1 MKKSIIST
9 IILILLFA
17 FSLFLGKLP
26 FSIIMSLFACLSL
39 REILN
44 IRGKDRHIP
53 IEVELLSYVL
63 VVFFTM
69 NNYYGTM
76 DYYLVDYRLIAALIL
91 INLIPLVLVNDKRMY
106 SLLDALYLIGTTL
119 FIGITFNLITQFR
132 SYNIDYV
139 TYIFLIA
146 FFTDLFG
153 YITGKLIGTKKFFPS
168 ISPKKTFEGAVG
180 GTFMGTVIPS
190 LFYISV
196 IDSTLPIYAIFII
209 TFLLSMLGQI
219 GDLVFSF
226 IKREYGKKD
235 FSNLV
240 VGNGGILDML
250 DSIIFITLGFILF
263 STVL

>member
-1 MKKSIIST
+1 MKKSIFST
-9 IILILLFA
+9 IILILLFI

-26 FSIIMSLFACLSL
+26 FSIIMSIFACFCL

-44 IRGKDRHIP
+44 IRGKDRRIP
-53 IEVELLSYVL
+53 IEVELLAYIL

-69 NNYYGTM
+69 NNYYGMT

-91 INLIPLVLVNDKRMY
+91 IDLIPLILVNNKKVY

-190 LFYISV
+190 LFFISV
-196 IDSTLPIYAIFII
+196 IDNTLPIYAIFII

-240 VGNGGILDML
+240 VGNGGILDVL